1 MAEMDNGLEAV
12 RFYVAGVMMG
22 LLHLHSHEILC
33 RMCSLDLVMLDSK
46 GYPVLVD
53 FTLSKKLTDCG
64 GRTYTLCGIADYNA
78 PEQVQ
83 KVGHGVEPDFWALGV
98 LAFELL
104 TGSTPWTITAEGHAS
119 LTELSDVQTYAA
131 IMAYAKE
138 DTGPVYPTRL
148 KPKVSR
154 DARDFIEDLLD
165 PDPKQRLGCRGGGFD
180 DIECHAWFDDFTWQN
195 LEDATLEAPFSR
207 MCHDTAREFFNAPAM
222 ASSDKKLEFDTLTY
236 AGDNRWCDDWDYTC
250 TVGVQVEETQEPAHH
265 RNSVM
270 KRRSSTTK
278 PRASVSFTPDS
289 TPRGGGA
296 AAAAAVKEALGDMTE
311 GPTKPVGRP
320 AQLPVAGSGV
330 AAVRAVQAD
339 ASSTGEA

>member
-1 MAEMDNGLEAV
+1 
-12 RFYVAGVMMG
+12 
-22 LLHLHSHEILC
+22 
-33 RMCSLDLVMLDSK
+33 
-46 GYPVLVD
+46 
-53 FTLSKKLTDCG
+53 
-64 GRTYTLCGIADYNA
+64 
-78 PEQVQ
+78 
-83 KVGHGVEPDFWALGV
+83 
-98 LAFELL
+98 
-104 TGSTPWTITAEGHAS
+104 
-119 LTELSDVQTYAA
+119 
-131 IMAYAKE
+131 
-138 DTGPVYPTRL
+138 
-148 KPKVSR
+148 
-154 DARDFIEDLLD
+154 
-165 PDPKQRLGCRGGGFD
+165 
-180 DIECHAWFDDFTWQN
+180 
-195 LEDATLEAPFSR
+195 

-330 AAVRAVQAD
+330 RTRNSPSSPGQC
-339 ASSTGEA
+339 ASSVYGSSHAPTPTPSAPSPAPLRPGPPPARSTPTGLHTCRNPIIPRFEHFAPLPW